1 MLYLTFL
8 LNFFHRGSHLV
19 HTEMTIGL
27 EQVKIRNERKDITT
41 DASEIKIIGDCYEQY
56 MRINWIT

>member
-1 MLYLTFL
+1 MRYVTFL
-8 LNFFHRGSHLV
+8 LNFFHRGSPLV
-19 HTEMTIGL
+19 HTEMTIRL

-41 DASEIKIIGDCYEQY
+41 DSSEIKITGDCYEQY